1 MSQYGSQSPNPDD
14 PYRIPVGWQDPTRTP
29 PPPSGIPSD
38 PPGSPTQPPYGSPAS
53 PPYGYSGYQA
63 YGYAAPQP
71 TNTLAVVS
79 LVTSILGLG
88 IVGIITG
95 HMARSQ
101 IRRNGQGGAGLAL
114 AGLIIGYVVTALEVA
129 FFLFVIG
136 LIAVSSSQTGGGF

>member
-1 MSQYGSQSPNPDD
+1 MNAPLPA
-14 PYRIPVGWQDPTRTP
+14 PAATR
-29 PPPSGIPSD
+29 
-38 PPGSPTQPPYGSPAS
+38 Q
-53 PPYGYSGYQA
+53 
-63 YGYAAPQP
+63 
-71 TNTLAVVS
+71 TNIWAVVS
-79 LVTSILGLG
+79 LICGILGLS
-88 IVGIITG
+88 IVPLLGSIIAIITG